1 VCLRVE
7 EMLLCRERWK
17 NDVSVREEFEDE
29 MQRLGWEEV
38 LRFLRC
44 LGKREARREA

>member
-1 VCLRVE
+1 VGRGG
-7 EMLLCRERWK
+7 RI
-17 NDVSVREEFEDE
+17 DVSVREEFEDE
-29 MQRLGWEEV
+29 KRRLGWEEEV